1 MFLVWKS
8 RAFEEGLSVQKIRG
22 KRVKK
27 RVKPALSCKHVGCN
41 VAKCVGDEVGTE
53 VTSATYCGKATS
65 M

>member
-8 RAFEEGLSVQKIRG
+8 RALEEGLSVQEIRA

-27 RVKPALSCKHVGCN
+27 RVKPAFHCKHVGCN

-53 VTSATYCGKATS
+53 VTPAT
-65 M
+65 